1 MTTRFTDTN
10 QVVNIAKLDG
20 RVEPALPGQLLNPPL
35 LCQLLEGERLQHAD
49 VAGRR
54 VKSSNLT

>member
-1 MTTRFTDTN
+1 M
-10 QVVNIAKLDG
+10 NIAKLDG

-35 LCQLLEGERLQHAD
+35 LCQLLEGERLQDAD